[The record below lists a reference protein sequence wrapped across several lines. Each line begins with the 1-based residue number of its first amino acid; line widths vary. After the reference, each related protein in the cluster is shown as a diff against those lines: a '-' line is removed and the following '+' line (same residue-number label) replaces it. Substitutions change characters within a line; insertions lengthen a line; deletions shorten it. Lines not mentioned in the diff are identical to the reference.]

1 MDKRIMFLVVLIFL
15 IGVVSAGETVSVSDV
30 TVCCEKTNSG
40 LFCQDVKE
48 EDCDTASRALPTACT
63 STKFCKPGYC
73 FDSVEGTCL
82 DNVPKMVCDDADGT
96 WEPEMPPQCELG
108 CCVLGD
114 QASFVTLTRCK
125 RLSSMFGL
133 ETNYN
138 SNLKNELQCIMS
150 ARADVKGACVYV
162 DDPAEAQPTCKFT
175 TYRECEAMKGSVVA
189 EVEDSGEGEDLGEED
204 DSGMDSG
211 MGVDGEDDENEGEEG
226 GGFWS
231 DVFGAG
237 GEPDENA
244 EPMESPS
251 EVVFHEGMLCSA
263 EELGTNC
270 GMTKETTCL
279 AGREEVYFVDTC
291 GNPANIYWASKVN
304 DKRYW
309 SVIYDKAES
318 CNPEDSNGD
327 SQTCGNCN
335 YILGS
340 ICRETSSR
348 TGRVTY
354 GDNICADLGCEDEE
368 GEEQMHGES
377 WCVSPGADNVGSKYY
392 RYSCVNNEVVSE
404 PCAEF
409 RQEIC
414 IENTMDTSEGEFTQA
429 ACRVNRWQ
437 DCTSQR
443 KREDCVNND
452 KRDCVWLDGIEYVLM
467 GTAMNG
473 STVDGNSLGALAQSI
488 KEAGG
493 LENIPRGACVP
504 EHAPG
509 LEFYGGGE
517 EGSGATTDAAGVC
530 GQANAVCPVTYEKGL
545 IGGDWE
551 CVEHCE
557 CLPGGELE
565 QKRVQ
570 LCQAMGDCGPK
581 VNWVGRSGSGA
592 GYEVKEVEED
602 DDDD

>member
-1 MDKRIMFLVVLIFL
+1 
-15 IGVVSAGETVSVSDV
+15 VSSGSSEEEEEADSSGEEVA
-30 TVCCEKTNSG
+30 
-40 LFCQDVKE
+40 E
-48 EDCDTASRALPTACT
+48 E
-63 STKFCKPGYC
+63 
-73 FDSVEGTCL
+73 EGT
-82 DNVPKMVCDDADGT
+82 
-96 WEPEMPPQCELG
+96 
-108 CCVLGD
+108 
-114 QASFVTLTRCK
+114 
-125 RLSSMFGL
+125 
-133 ETNYN
+133 
-138 SNLKNELQCIMS
+138 
-150 ARADVKGACVYV
+150 
-162 DDPAEAQPTCKFT
+162 
-175 TYRECEAMKGSVVA
+175 
-189 EVEDSGEGEDLGEED
+189 EE
-204 DSGMDSG
+204 
-211 MGVDGEDDENEGEEG
+211 NGEEG
-226 GGFWS
+226 TDDGSILDDALNNVDNTGGS
-231 DVFGAG
+231 LSPPGDAG
-237 GEPDENA
+237 CGEP
-244 EPMESPS
+244 
-251 EVVFHEGMLCSA
+251 VCFYEGMLCSA

-279 AGREEVYFVDTC
+279 PGREEVYFVDTC
-291 GNPANIYWASKVN
+291 GNPANIYDASKVN

-318 CNPEDSNGD
+318 CNPEMSNGG

-348 TGRVTY
+348 TGRATY

-368 GEEQMHGES
+368 EGEQMHGES
-377 WCVSPGADNVGSKYY
+377 WCVHGGVGKDNVGSKYY
-392 RYSCVNNEVVSE
+392 RYSCVNNEIVSE

-414 IENTMDTSEGEFTQA
+414 IENTIDTSEGPFTQA

-443 KREDCVNND
+443 TREDCVNND
-452 KRDCVWLDGIEYVLM
+452 KRDCVWLEGIEYVLM
-467 GTAMNG
+467 GAAMNG
-473 STVDGNSLGALAQSI
+473 STIDGNSLGALAQAV

-493 LENIPRGACVP
+493 LKNIPRGACVP

-517 EGSGATTDAAGVC
+517 EGSGGATTDAQGVC

-565 QKRVQ
+565 AKRVQ
-570 LCQAMGDCGPK
+570 LCRSMGDCGPK
-581 VNWVGRSGSGA
+581 VNWVGRIGSGA
-592 GYEVKEVEED
+592 GYEVKEVERD
-602 DDDD
+602 DDD

>member
-1 MDKRIMFLVVLIFL
+1 MNGFVL
-15 IGVVSAGETVSVSDV
+15 AGETVSVSDV

-48 EDCDTASRALPTACT
+48 EDCSSDARALPTACAST
-63 STKFCKPGYC
+63 SFCKPGFC

-82 DNVPKMVCDDADGT
+82 DNVPQMVCNDNEGT
-96 WEPEMPPQCELG
+96 WKSEMPPQCELG

-138 SNLKNELQCIMS
+138 KNLKDELQCIMS
-150 ARADVKGACVYV
+150 ARADEKGACVYV
-162 DDPAEAQPTCKFT
+162 DNPAEAQPTCKFVTRSECQAGSNINTEVNDSEEKTVEETAAEKT
-175 TYRECEAMKGSVVA
+175 TEETKKTGGVLNDALTNVDNTGGTLLSP
-189 EVEDSGEGEDLGEED
+189 EDAGCGESQCFYPGL
-204 DSGMDSG
+204 
-211 MGVDGEDDENEGEEG
+211 
-226 GGFWS
+226 
-231 DVFGAG
+231 
-237 GEPDENA
+237 
-244 EPMESPS
+244 
-251 EVVFHEGMLCSA
+251 LCSA

-279 AGREEVYFVDTC
+279 DGHEEVYFVDTC
-291 GNPANIYWASKVN
+291 GNPANIYDASKVN
-304 DKRYW
+304 DKMYW
-309 SVIYDKAES
+309 SKIMDKAES
-318 CNPEDSNGD
+318 CNPEASNGN

-335 YILGS
+335 YILGAV
-340 ICRETSSR
+340 CRETSST
-348 TGRVTY
+348 TGRATY
-354 GDNICADLGCEDEE
+354 GDNICADLGCKNEE
-368 GEEQMHGES
+368 GEKQMHGES
-377 WCVSPGADNVGSKYY
+377 WCVSSGGDNVGGKYY
-392 RYSCVNNEVVSE
+392 RHSCVNNEVVSE

-414 IENTMDTSEGEFTQA
+414 IENTIETSEGDFTQA

-437 DCTSQR
+437 DCTSQ
-443 KREDCVNND
+443 KTSEDCMNND
-452 KRDCVWLDGIEYVLM
+452 RRDCIWLDGIEYVLM

-473 STVDGNSLGALAQSI
+473 STIDANSLGQLKEAI
-488 KEAGG
+488 KSAGG
-493 LENIPRGACVP
+493 LKNVPRGACIP

-517 EGSGATTDAAGVC
+517 EGDDASGDAAGVC

-545 IGGDWE
+545 IGGEWE

-565 QKRVQ
+565 AKRAY
-570 LCQAMGDCGPK
+570 LCSAMGDCGAK
-581 VNWVGRSGSGA
+581 SNWLGQSGSGK
-592 GYEVKEVEED
+592 GYEIKQVEKEKKK
-602 DDDD
+602 